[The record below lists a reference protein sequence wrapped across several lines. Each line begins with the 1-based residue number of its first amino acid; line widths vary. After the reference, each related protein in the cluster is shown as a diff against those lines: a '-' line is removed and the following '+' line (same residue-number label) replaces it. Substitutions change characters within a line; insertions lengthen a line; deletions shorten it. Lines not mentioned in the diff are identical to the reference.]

1 MYFVYRSHYEG
12 PLSRRV
18 RRLPDASVLD
28 WFRRCWDTDSPTEL
42 VERELGG
49 PVYGLA
55 SIFEAARAHALPAPR
70 TWRELF
76 QLLDKY
82 LYIEGDMPQSL
93 QFDGHALRVKTDDDE
108 VDLAYFL
115 LADTALAAAPDRFAF
130 VLRDQ
135 WPLPGDATGSGGFAA
150 TGIPVR
156 VAAQPGD
163 GPGTVY
169 AVLLTFRDGSSF
181 ECPPP
186 LAFPGVR
193 LPGFAAHLREL
204 SPPLTGWPPELLVLR
219 ALSAPGED
227 ELEPALRRCNEWPG
241 FDLNRRPWP
250 RLPDEHRVAHPMA
263 LDLATHAGP
272 LTAGRE
278 PELSLLR
285 TDPHLAQ
292 LSMHVSETF
301 GHQQWFLF
309 DDVWAATHPDLAGSL
324 LRYAAHWDPLH
335 EFRPEAQRP

>member
-28 WFRRCWDTDSPTEL
+28 WFRRCWDTGTPAEM

-70 TWRELF
+70 TWPELF

-115 LADTALAAAPDRFAF
+115 LDDEAAALGRFAF
-130 VLRDQ
+130 ALHDR
-135 WPLPGDATGSGGFAA
+135 WPLPADTTGSGGFDPA
-150 TGIPVR
+150 GIPVQT
-156 VAAQPGD
+156 AAEAGE

-169 AVLLTFRDGSSF
+169 AVFLTFRDGDSF
-181 ECPPP
+181 DCHPP

-204 SPPLTGWPPELLVLR
+204 TPPLTGWPPELLVLR

-227 ELEPALRRCNEWPG
+227 GLEPALRRCDEWPG

-250 RLPDEHRVAHPMA
+250 RLPDDHRVAHAMA
-263 LDLATHAGP
+263 LDLAAHAGP
-272 LTAGRE
+272 PTGGRRAD
-278 PELSLLR
+278 LSLLGV
-285 TDPHLAQ
+285 DPHLAQ
-292 LSMHVSETF
+292 LSMHVSEAF

-309 DDVWAATHPDLAGSL
+309 DDVWAASHADLAGSL
-324 LRYAAHWDPLH
+324 LRYVAHWDPLH
-335 EFRPEAQRP
+335 DLSLR